1 MEHEFS
7 HLWTFK
13 RPISSTLI
21 STAAQSPLLHWKLT
35 EYEIHIKIKNH
46 IHHLM
51 QNKHVRNTWRK
62 EETYKVL
69 SSLNKYWIDQDT
81 LNVSAHLLRF

>member
-62 EETYKVL
+62 EETYLKHIIMQNACL
-69 SSLNKYWIDQDT
+69 LGIIT
-81 LNVSAHLLRF
+81 HLHNQKAY